1 MQETAR
7 LVAVLASVLF
17 AFAACATP
25 AASPG
30 AAAPAGPLVT
40 VETRGG
46 ECPAGACGQT
56 ITIARD
62 GRVHLAAKPPNDL
75 GSVTPEVLNTLQG
88 LIATTDFTAI
98 KSRPFTGD
106 CPTAY
111 DGQETIYSFS
121 TPGGVETIASC
132 TVAIDSSTPLFAAV
146 DAVVAAANRR

>member
-1 MQETAR
+1 MQATAR
-7 LVAVLASVLF
+7 LLAVVVLVF
-17 AFAACATP
+17 GLAACAAS

-30 AAAPAGPLVT
+30 SATPAEALVT

-56 ITIARD
+56 ITIDRD

-75 GSVTPEVLNTLQG
+75 GSVTPEVLTTLQT

-132 TVAIDSSTPLFAAV
+132 TFAIDSSMPLFTTV
-146 DAVVAAANRR
+146 DAVVAAANRP

>member
-1 MQETAR
+1 MQATVR
-7 LVAVLASVLF
+7 VLAVVALVF
-17 AFAACATP
+17 GFAACAAP
-25 AASPG
+25 AASPS
-30 AAAPAGPLVT
+30 AVTPAGPLVT

-56 ITIARD
+56 ITIDGD
-62 GRVHLAAKPPNDL
+62 GRVRLAATPPNDL

-111 DGQETIYSFS
+111 DGQETIYSFN

-132 TVAIDSSTPLFAAV
+132 TFAIDSSMPLFASV
-146 DAVVAAANRR
+146 DAVVAAANRP

>member
-1 MQETAR
+1 MQATVR
-7 LVAVLASVLF
+7 LLAVVALVVF

-25 AASPG
+25 AASPS
-30 AAAPAGPLVT
+30 AATPAGPLVT

-56 ITIARD
+56 ITIDRD

-75 GSVTPEVLNTLQG
+75 GTITPEVLDTLQG
-88 LIATTDFTAI
+88 LIATTDFTAV

-132 TVAIDSSTPLFAAV
+132 TFAIDPSTPLFAAV
-146 DAVVAAANRR
+146 DAVVAAVNQP